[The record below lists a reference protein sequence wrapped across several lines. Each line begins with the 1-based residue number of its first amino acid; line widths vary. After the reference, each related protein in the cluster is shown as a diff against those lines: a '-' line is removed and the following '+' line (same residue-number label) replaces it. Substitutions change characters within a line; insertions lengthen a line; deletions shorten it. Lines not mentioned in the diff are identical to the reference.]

1 MVSTPHPKAPPLRL
15 TRKESQQATRRALI
29 TSAIGLFARSG
40 VSGTAL
46 NAVAEHAGLSRGAV
60 HGNFTDKDE
69 LAAAVVGTIAGELGA
84 ILTEVLNSP
93 ASTGER
99 LATYITA
106 SMDYCHTHPDSA
118 AAIVAAAGY
127 FSRQNAQHYDERAKG
142 SADDL
147 VALFEEGQSRGE
159 MRSFDSL
166 TMALALRA
174 VLDTAAAGL
183 GRTGASAAESTAR
196 KDAMTAE
203 FVELFDHATR
213 ATRVTRVTDTNPSTE
228 EATS

>member
-1 MVSTPHPKAPPLRL
+1 MASTPRASTPHPKAPPVRL

-29 TSAIGLFARSG
+29 NSAIGLFARSG

-69 LAAAVVGTIAGELGA
+69 LAAVVIQTIAGDLGA
-84 ILTEVLNSP
+84 ILTEALNAP
-93 ASTGER
+93 ASTRER

-106 SMDYCHTHPDSA
+106 SMDYCHTHPESA
-118 AAIVAAAGY
+118 AAIVAAVAY
-127 FSRQNAQHYDERAKG
+127 FGRQNAQHYDERAKD

-159 MRSFDSL
+159 MRSFDPL

-183 GRTGASAAESTAR
+183 GRTGVPTAESTAR
-196 KDAMTAE
+196 KDSMAAE
-203 FVELFDHATR
+203 FVGLFDHATR
-213 ATRVTRVTDTNPSTE
+213 ATDTNPTTE